1 MRHTINIRFHWNKS
15 RIIKPALNKH
25 VLSEHIR
32 RGQRGV
38 VMPLAAISLLTL
50 LGFTALAIDVGHLF
64 VVRNELQN
72 AADAAALAGAR
83 KLAPYIGS
91 PVAPNWA
98 DANSVATNSI
108 SLNKAVSDT
117 LVDGQVETGYW
128 NITGSPTGLHSISAG
143 TNDLPAVLVTIDKAD
158 GSNGGAV
165 NAFFAQVLG
174 IDSFNVGAKAVA
186 VVSSPSNTSESLLP
200 IAIPECLYSSEYWD
214 STTNEPV
221 TPPTTFSLGSTIFY
235 SGCGSTIEAE
245 WTSLDTGAQSTTEI
259 RNLIDQ
265 ATGNATDSDQSSLAI
280 DDSIHIES
288 GVHSTLYDTP
298 QQTSINGC
306 SDSYDGVGDDSCA
319 YGLVPVVQDICTN
332 CDTPIIGFACAHILS
347 ATGAPSATINI
358 QLVAMGSV
366 PQCKMSGGGVG
377 PSFGAYQPPRLANY
391 WGNTY

>member
-1 MRHTINIRFHWNKS
+1 MNLRFHWNTS
-15 RIIKPALNKH
+15 SVIKPALNKH
-25 VLSEHIR
+25 VLSGNTR
-32 RGQRGV
+32 RGQRGIV
-38 VMPLAAISLLTL
+38 LPLAVISLLPL

-72 AADAAALAGAR
+72 AADAAALAGASH
-83 KLAPYIGS
+83 LAPYTGS
-91 PVAPNWA
+91 PLTPNWTT
-98 DANSVATNSI
+98 ANSGATNSI
-108 SLNKAVSDT
+108 SLNKAVNTT
-117 LVDGQVETGYW
+117 LVNGVVTTGYW
-128 NITGSPTGLHSISAG
+128 DITGSTPGVHPTS
-143 TNDLPAVLVTIDKAD
+143 TPPNDLPAVMVTITKAS

-165 NAFFAQVLG
+165 NAFFAQVLPN
-174 IDSFNVGAKAVA
+174 IAPLNVAATAVA

-221 TPPTTFSLGSTIFY
+221 TPSTTFSLGSTIFY

-265 ATGNATDSDQSSLAI
+265 ATGNATDYDQSSLAI

-298 QQTSINGC
+298 HQTSINGC

-319 YGLVPVVQDICTN
+319 YGLIPVVQDICTN

-358 QLVAMGSV
+358 QLVAMDSV
-366 PQCKMSGGGVG
+366 PQCKMSGSGVG

-391 WGNTY
+391 WGNTF